1 MDLSEDILAVLYECS
16 QGITGIMLTVF
27 IAAQVEAI
35 DSGGE
40 KVDAD
45 LLRKVYC
52 RRFEPLHNIIDAL
65 RRNEQTF
72 LNRYDD
78 LYIKAFSQLKEDQL
92 LGRVDLIKDQMI
104 RAHENQLAIDLSRAT
119 GKDALPNPERRTV
132 ELAAKVLGTSNA
144 LPAALF

>member
-35 DSGGE
+35 DSGRE

-45 LLRKVYC
+45 LLREVFC
-52 RRFEPLHNIIDAL
+52 RRFKPLHNIIDAL
-65 RRNEQTF
+65 RRNEQSF

-78 LYIKAFSQLKEDQL
+78 LYIKAFPQLKEDRL
-92 LGRVDLIKDQMI
+92 LRRVDVIKDQM
-104 RAHENQLAIDLSRAT
+104 RRDHENQLGIDLSRTT
-119 GKDALPNPERRTV
+119 GKDALLNPNRRTA
-132 ELAAKVLGTSNA
+132 ELAAKVLGTSDV
-144 LPAALF
+144 LPAALL